1 MQTLDIGDSRES
13 RDTALAMLHAV
24 PGVNTS
30 NVYKVMESVDSL
42 AALAK
47 LTPEELRPV
56 LGSPENARACFNF
69 FNQRM

>member
-1 MQTLDIGDSRES
+1 
-13 RDTALAMLHAV
+13 MLHAV
-24 PGVNTS
+24 PGVNAS
-30 NVYKVMESVDSL
+30 NVYKVMESVESL

-47 LTPEELRPV
+47 LTLEELRPV